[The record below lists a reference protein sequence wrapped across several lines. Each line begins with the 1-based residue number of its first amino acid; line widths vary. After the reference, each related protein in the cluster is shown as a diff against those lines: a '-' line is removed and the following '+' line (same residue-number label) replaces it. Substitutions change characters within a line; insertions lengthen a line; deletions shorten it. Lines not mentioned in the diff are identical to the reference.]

1 MKRIVS
7 KLGLMQRL
15 FTIGVLILSVSLI
28 VGVVDTAVGI
38 GDYETNQE
46 RLMDGLLTGLVPL
59 FFN

>member
-28 VGVVDTAVGI
+28 VGVVATAVGI

>member
-15 FTIGVLILSVSLI
+15 FTIGVLIISVSLI
-28 VGVVDTAVGI
+28 VGVVATAVGI